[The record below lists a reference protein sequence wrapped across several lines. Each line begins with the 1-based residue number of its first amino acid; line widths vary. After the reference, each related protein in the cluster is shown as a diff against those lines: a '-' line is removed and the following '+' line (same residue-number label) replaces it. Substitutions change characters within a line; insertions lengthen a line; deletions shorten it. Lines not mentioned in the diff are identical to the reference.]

1 MKRVITIIV
10 IIALVAFI
18 ARAIGRS
25 NDPNWKFLRDLSP
38 SVRRKFILFL
48 EEIKRLGYTPVIRE
62 SVRSAKQQNIYH
74 RQDPRNPPAGG
85 SSHEIGLAIDMD
97 IYKNG
102 VVYSKR
108 TPKDLWLKTGVPQLA
123 KDLGIRWG
131 GNFKGY
137 PDNNHF
143 DNLKRA

>member
-1 MKRVITIIV
+1 MKKVITIIA
-10 IIALVAFI
+10 IIVLISIIVN
-18 ARAIGRS
+18 AIGRS

-62 SVRSAKQQNIYH
+62 SVRSSKQQNEYH

-85 SSHEIGLAIDMD
+85 SSHEVGLAIDMD

-102 VVYSKR
+102 VVYSKK
-108 TPKDLWLKTGVPQLA
+108 TPKVLWLKTGVPQLA
-123 KDLGIRWG
+123 NEYGIRWG

-137 PDNNHF
+137 ADNNHF
-143 DNLKRA
+143 DNLKVA